1 MGGTFPRQP
10 SSRVVDVSRDT
21 TLVRLTGA
29 VMESVRAGQGRLP
42 KLQFPMFNGDESRLW
57 RSRCE
62 NYFDMYGWS
71 RICGFELPQYI
82 WRVM

>member
-1 MGGTFPRQP
+1 
-10 SSRVVDVSRDT
+10 
-21 TLVRLTGA
+21 
-29 VMESVRAGQGRLP
+29 MESVRAGQGRLP
-42 KLQFPMFNGDESRLW
+42 KLQFPVFNGDEPQLW